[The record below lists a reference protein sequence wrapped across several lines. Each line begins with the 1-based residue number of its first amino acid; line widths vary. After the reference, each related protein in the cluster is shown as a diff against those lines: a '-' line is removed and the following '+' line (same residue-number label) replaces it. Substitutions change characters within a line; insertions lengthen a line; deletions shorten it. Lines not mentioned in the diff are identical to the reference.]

1 MSHEQELSD
10 LRAHLAE
17 TAKAAR
23 ALAYIAMESV
33 EYSDWPE
40 LQSALIQAPAFPLT
54 RTLSGQCART
64 PTAAVVTPF
73 VA

>member
-40 LQSALIQAPAFPLT
+40 LQSAVERVIDLCPAEIPEGIWVKAEHFQPVQLHK
-54 RTLSGQCART
+54 
-64 PTAAVVTPF
+64 
-73 VA
+73 